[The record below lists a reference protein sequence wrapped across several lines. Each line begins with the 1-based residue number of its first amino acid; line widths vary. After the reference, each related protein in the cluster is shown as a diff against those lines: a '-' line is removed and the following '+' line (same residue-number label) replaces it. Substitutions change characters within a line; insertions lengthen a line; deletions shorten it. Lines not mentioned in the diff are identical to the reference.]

1 MQKYASQIINTYEN
15 LFLIFK
21 MFILCILLNFP
32 DFFLNL
38 VQ

>member
-1 MQKYASQIINTYEN
+1 MQKYTSQIINTYEN

-21 MFILCILLNFP
+21 MFILCTLLNFP

>member
-1 MQKYASQIINTYEN
+1 MQKYGYQIINTYEN

-21 MFILCILLNFP
+21 LYILCIFHNFP
-32 DFFLNL
+32 DFFFNL

>member
-1 MQKYASQIINTYEN
+1 MQKYASLIINTYEN

-21 MFILCILLNFP
+21 MFILRILLNFP
-32 DFFLNL
+32 VFSCNL